1 MRRSLKKTY
10 EETGAV
16 LAKSTIKLLVATL
29 LFAFG
34 LAIAPWKALAADA
47 VLFSDDFTS
56 AALNSQWQVLPGQGS
71 YTVGGGRLRYFN
83 GGPTASTTG
92 WYNPA
97 LTLALPFTGTNWQI
111 EIKATYSL
119 QWCPPGQSYT
129 GPPVPT
135 TSCTSGAQGPEVLVK
150 FNPSVSG
157 NNYAGADY
165 TVIQWVIDAW

>member
-83 GGPTASTTG
+83 AGPTASTTG
-92 WYNPA
+92 WNNPA
-97 LTLALPFTGTNWQI
+97 LTLALPF
-111 EIKATYSL
+111 
-119 QWCPPGQSYT
+119 
-129 GPPVPT
+129 
-135 TSCTSGAQGPEVLVK
+135 
-150 FNPSVSG
+150 
-157 NNYAGADY
+157 
-165 TVIQWVIDAW
+165 